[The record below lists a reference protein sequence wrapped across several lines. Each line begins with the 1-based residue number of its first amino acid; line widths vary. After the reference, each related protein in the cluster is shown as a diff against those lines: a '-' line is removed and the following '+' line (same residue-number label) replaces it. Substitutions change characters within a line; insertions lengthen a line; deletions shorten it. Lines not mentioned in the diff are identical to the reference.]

1 MIRLT
6 QRKTRGQI
14 LTNIK
19 IIRIMIKEKI
29 GETMIGKEMI
39 LTDKFVTEMI
49 TRELKDMIKG
59 SIKIMEAIVSQDI
72 KTIEN
77 LIMFKI
83 TNTDA

>member
-1 MIRLT
+1 
-6 QRKTRGQI
+6 
-14 LTNIK
+14 
-19 IIRIMIKEKI
+19 MIKEKI